1 MIKIII
7 NDVDWEIIRG
17 QREASYI
24 FPESLEI
31 PKSRINDLEYIS
43 ILLEEEVE
51 SDGKGECEVFVK
63 SIEYE
68 VAELEEKKK

>member
-7 NDVDWEIIRG
+7 NDIDWEIIRG
-17 QREASYI
+17 HQEANYT

-51 SDGKGECEVFVK
+51 YDGKGECEIFVR
-63 SIEYE
+63 SVEYE
-68 VAELEEKKK
+68 VLEKEERE

>member
-7 NDVDWEIIRG
+7 NDIDWELIKG
-17 QREASYI
+17 QKEASYI

-43 ILLEEEVE
+43 ILLAEEVE
-51 SDGKGECEVFVK
+51 YDGKGGCEVFVN
-63 SIEYE
+63 SVDYE
-68 VAELEEKKK
+68 VIL